1 VISKINKLSFN
12 TKSTGNIF
20 NYTNFISNV
29 DSTFNNIAI
38 NYIKN
43 YITMIDNNYKNSLD
57 RKRKYHIS
65 VTHKRTILTVF
76 AEITYKELFINLS
89 LIILLFVL

>member
-1 VISKINKLSFN
+1 MISKINKLSFN
-12 TKSTGNIF
+12 TKSTDNIF

-38 NYIKN
+38 NYIP
-43 YITMIDNNYKNSLD
+43 MVDNNYKNSLD

>member
-1 VISKINKLSFN
+1 MISKINKLSFN

-38 NYIKN
+38 NYIP
-43 YITMIDNNYKNSLD
+43 MVDNNYKNSLD

-65 VTHKRTILTVF
+65 VTHKRPILTVF